1 MTDFFLTYRDFL
13 DSADLCQLLVSRFYW
28 ALEND
33 DESRRIVRIRYVC
46 STDTLYCVCVLT
58 CQMLE
63 HLLS

>member
-33 DESRRIVRIRYVC
+33 EESRRIVRIRYLFILQIVVY
-46 STDTLYCVCVLT
+46 TLY
-58 CQMLE
+58 
-63 HLLS
+63 